1 VDDLSLAL
9 ALARAASGMR
19 RRLEVQG
26 LSFRE
31 YAVLHHLLEAPD
43 RQLRRIDLVDL
54 LGLTP
59 SGVARLLAPLEKQEY
74 VTRRPDPQ
82 DARRALVALTE
93 AGEARAHEARA
104 VAADKTTALLD
115 RALDA
120 SDRQAL
126 AGLLDRLTRL
136 V

>member
-1 VDDLSLAL
+1 MDDLSLAL

-19 RRLEVQG
+19 RRLEVHG

-31 YAVLHHLLEAPD
+31 YAVLHHLAAAPD

-59 SGVARLLAPLEKQEY
+59 SGVARLLAPLEKQGY

-82 DARRALVALTE
+82 DARRALVTLTE
-93 AGEARAHEARA
+93 AGEARAHEART
-104 VAADKTTALLD
+104 VASDKATALLD
-115 RALDA
+115 RALDT

-126 AGLLDRLTRL
+126 AALLDRLTQL